1 MEQAVMSDIIETRTQ
16 ADPQWSAQRLA
27 GALRERLRGP
37 GGYYNVGNLIGLGV
51 SLVAQFF
58 LATGGP
64 PRSGSDILVGYFAG
78 SSSAVALTA
87 ATVIFLVSGE
97 VYHRAWAGRAT
108 PDENL
113 NRLADILSAIGAL
126 ALTVSLV
133 LAGQLLLGI
142 ASGLLIAGGKLGSA
156 VTGDD
161 RSRLVL
167 WPGGWIDPFRGA
179 VLLGRLPGI
188 AAVAIELGFRII
200 NQRQG
205 TSLGSFLQPA
215 VLLFC
220 YLLWVKADLL
230 LMQSAVTT
238 QSPKEASD
246 ARTQ

>member
-1 MEQAVMSDIIETRTQ
+1 MEEGVMSDLVETRMQ
-16 ADPQWSAQRLA
+16 ADPQWSAGRLG
-27 GALRERLRGP
+27 GALRERLQGP
-37 GGYYNVGNLIGLGV
+37 GGYYNAGNVIGLGV

-58 LATGGP
+58 LATGAP
-64 PRSGSDILVGYFAG
+64 PRSGADILVGYFAG

-97 VYHRAWAGRAT
+97 VYHRAWAGRAA

-113 NRLADILSAIGAL
+113 NRLGDILSAIGAL

-133 LAGQLLLGI
+133 LAGQLLLGV

-156 VTGDD
+156 ITGDD

-167 WPGGWIDPFRGA
+167 WPVTWIDPFRGA

-200 NQRQG
+200 NQQQG
-205 TSLGSFLQPA
+205 ASLGAFLQPA

-230 LMQSAVTT
+230 LMQSAVAT
-238 QSPKEASD
+238 QSTREVSD
-246 ARTQ
+246 ARTT